1 MAMLEVED
9 LSFAYGGAQA
19 ISDVDL
25 EVEEGEIV
33 VLIGA
38 NGSGKTTTVEN
49 IIGLNTPD
57 AGSIRFNGEDV
68 TGYGPHDMAE
78 RGMALVPEKRRIFDA
93 MTVEENIS
101 MGAYPDRAKERK
113 EANLER
119 VYELFPRLEERLDQ
133 RAGTMSGGEKQML
146 SMARGLMTDPDL
158 LILDEPSLGL
168 MPELVNAVFDI
179 IELIIEEGVTVLLVE
194 QNVQQSLGIADRGY
208 VLENGRVRVT
218 AQAGELLQDDHV
230 KESYLGL

>member
-1 MAMLEVED
+1 MTMLSVED

-19 ISDVDL
+19 ISEVSL

-49 IIGLNTPD
+49 VIGLNTPD
-57 AGSIRFNGEDV
+57 SGTITFNGEDV

-78 RGMALVPEKRRIFDA
+78 RGIALVPEKRRIFDA
-93 MTVEENIS
+93 MTVQENLS
-101 MGAYPDRAKERK
+101 MGAYADRAKETK
-113 EANLER
+113 EENLER

-146 SMARGLMTDPDL
+146 SMARGIMTDPDL

-168 MPELVNAVFDI
+168 MPELVDAVFDI
-179 IELIIEEGVTVLLVE
+179 IERIIEEGVTVLLVE

-208 VLENGRVRVT
+208 VLENGRVRISKD
-218 AQAGELLQDDHV
+218 ADRLLADDHV